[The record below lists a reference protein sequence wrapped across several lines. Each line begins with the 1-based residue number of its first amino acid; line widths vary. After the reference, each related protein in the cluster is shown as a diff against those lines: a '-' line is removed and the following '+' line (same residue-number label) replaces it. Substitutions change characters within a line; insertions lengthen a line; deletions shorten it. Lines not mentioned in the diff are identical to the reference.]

1 MDEAERRL
9 FTLSNTAA
17 LLLFSEHGNPP
28 TLRPWEVEM
37 AIIDVEVYPPEEV
50 GPGKFAQAIFL
61 VHGHDDVLWTDDLD
75 VATDYVRECLVV
87 LTKGA

>member
-28 TLRPWEVEM
+28 TLLISQKVLAEHGASLLKAYKETVVAEIAHREAARAVG
-37 AIIDVEVYPPEEV
+37 ALPEQ
-50 GPGKFAQAIFL
+50 F
-61 VHGHDDVLWTDDLD
+61 
-75 VATDYVRECLVV
+75 
-87 LTKGA
+87 